1 MITGQLLN
9 VSMEEDTHVDG
20 ERSADETRHSR
31 GRDGRES
38 SLSSPGVRTLSAQP
52 PCKTRSQVKHCRTSQ
67 TESSDSMKVM
77 G

>member
-20 ERSADETRHSR
+20 ERSVDETRHSC

-38 SLSSPGVRTLSAQP
+38 SLSSPGVRTL
-52 PCKTRSQVKHCRTSQ
+52 
-67 TESSDSMKVM
+67 
-77 G
+77 